1 MSIYHQQAAMFA
13 AQYES
18 VSAEQVHQPWL
29 HLLPTTPGLPS
40 GYVPHALDVGAGSG
54 RDARFL
60 AAKGF
65 QVVAVEP
72 ADALRQL
79 AIELA
84 MELAMALSAQPQHAH
99 AKTIQF
105 LADELPALPQ
115 VQALNQQ
122 FELVLVSA
130 VWMHLTHAERAAA
143 LPTLCKLLV
152 SQGLLVLTLRH
163 GSFSDGREAYPV
175 SSAEI
180 EALISQQQ
188 LPLTSVLVTERVQDA
203 LGRDDVAWQTV
214 VLKKG

>member
-29 HLLPTTPGLPS
+29 HLLPTAPGLPS
-40 GYVPHALDVGAGSG
+40 GYVRHALDVGAGSG

-79 AIELA
+79 A

-99 AKTIQF
+99 ANTIQF
-105 LADELPALPQ
+105 VADQLPALPQ

-122 FELVLVSA
+122 FELVLLSA

-188 LPLTSVLVTERVQDA
+188 LPLTPVLVTELVKDA
-203 LGRDDVAWQTV
+203 LGRSDVAWQTV
-214 VLKKG
+214 VLRRAE